1 MGFGE
6 MVKSAASKSLV
17 IKINLTFLAVFLIVY
32 LALLLQ
38 PPSLYE
44 KINGSSAVHC
54 SLRECI
60 MKKVEDRVMKK
71 MGGGEKRRKGK
82 VIPAI
87 FNKSLHGDHLMRIGI
102 VNMGAAEEEEEEEF
116 DWGSVG
122 EPVVVE
128 FEHVSGNLEWKD
140 LFPEWIDEE
149 EENEGTSCP
158 EIPMPDFSS
167 VGELDVVAVRI
178 PCRQPEVGWNR
189 DVFRLQAHLVAARLA
204 ARRGRRDGSG
214 KVRVAV
220 RSECR
225 PMMEIFRC
233 DDVVGREG
241 EWWMFEV
248 DGERLEEKME
258 LPVGSCMLSMPL
270 WQKGNNEAYDLSN
283 FGDRLVASAKKEAYA
298 TVLHSSDL
306 YVCGAIVLA
315 QSILKSGSTRDLI
328 LLHDASIPQPK
339 LLALSAAGWK
349 LRMITRI
356 RNPRA
361 EKNSYNEYNYSKLRL
376 WQLTDY
382 HKLIFIDADIIV
394 LRNLDILFSF
404 PQITA
409 VGNDGVIF
417 NSGIMVI
424 EPSNCTFK
432 TLMKRRYDVI
442 SYNGGDQGFLNE
454 VFVWWHRLPRRVNFL
469 KNFWSNETAEAVVK
483 NSLFGADPP
492 QLYAIHYLG
501 LKPWVC
507 HKQYDCNWNIG
518 EKRVYA
524 SDIAHQR
531 WWKVHDEMD
540 EGLKGFCGLSKERK
554 ESLESERKGAEEL
567 DIGDGHWRIKID

>member
-38 PPSLYE
+38 PPPLYE
-44 KINGSSAVHC
+44 KINGNSAVHC

-60 MKKVEDRVMKK
+60 MKKVEDRMMKK
-71 MGGGEKRRKGK
+71 MAGGEKRKGK
-82 VIPAI
+82 AIPAI
-87 FNKSLHGDHLMRIGI
+87 FNKSVHGDHPMRIGI
-102 VNMGAAEEEEEEEF
+102 VNMGPEEEF
-116 DWGSVG
+116 DWGSIG
-122 EPVVVE
+122 EAVAVE

-158 EIPMPDFSS
+158 EIPMPDLSS
-167 VGELDVVAVRI
+167 AEELDVVVARI
-178 PCRQPEVGWNR
+178 PCRQPESGWNR

-220 RSECR
+220 KSECR

-270 WQKGNNEAYDLSN
+270 WQKGNNEAYDLSK
-283 FGDRLVASAKKEAYA
+283 FGDRQVASAKKEAYA

-469 KNFWSNETAEAVVK
+469 KNFWSNDTAEAVVK

-518 EKRVYA
+518 EKKVYA

-531 WWKVHDEMD
+531 WWKVHDDMD